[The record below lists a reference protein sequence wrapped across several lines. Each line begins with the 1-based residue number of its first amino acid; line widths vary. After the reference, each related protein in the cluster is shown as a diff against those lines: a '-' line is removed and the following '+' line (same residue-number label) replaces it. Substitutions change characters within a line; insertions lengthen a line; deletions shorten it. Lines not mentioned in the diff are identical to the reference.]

1 MLKDTMQ
8 DLMMELRV
16 EKKKKLRK
24 MKTKYKKI
32 AKALLDDYEMYR
44 EGYNRALKDVEIL
57 LSKKIGSTSL
67 INQIQELS
75 KQRHK
80 AEKYT

>member
-1 MLKDTMQ
+1 
-8 DLMMELRV
+8 MELRV

>member
-1 MLKDTMQ
+1 
-8 DLMMELRV
+8 
-16 EKKKKLRK
+16 

-44 EGYNRALKDVEIL
+44 EGYNKALADVEII
-57 LSKKIGSTSL
+57 LSKKLGSQSL
-67 INQIQELS
+67 ITQIKELS
-75 KQRHK
+75 KQKHR